1 MMPAVGFRW
10 PEIMLMKVVLPAPLG
25 PMTQRS
31 SPLSSVKSTASLA
44 RRPSKRLV
52 RPSVRS
58 SSTIR
63 STPPPRHQTADGAG
77 DAAAQ
82 IDDHQHEQDA
92 ECQLPVARDHR
103 AQIVGQ
109 GGYQD
114 STEQRAEQRI
124 APADRDPDHDF
135 GREQHAGE

>member
-44 RRPSKRLV
+44 RRPSKLLV
-52 RPSVRS
+52 RPSVRRS
-58 SSTIR
+58 SAIR
-63 STPPPRHQTADGAG
+63 SAPSSRHQIADGAG
-77 DAAAQ
+77 DPAPK

-92 ECQLPVARDHR
+92 ERQLPVAWHHG

-109 GGYQD
+109 RGYQD
-114 STEQRAEQRI
+114 AAE
-124 APADRDPDHDF
+124 
-135 GREQHAGE
+135 